1 MERLARMIVGTA
13 GHIDHGKT
21 SLVRALTG
29 VDTDRLKEEKARG
42 ISIELG
48 YAYVPIEGVAE
59 QAEPVLGFVD
69 VPGHERLVHTMVAG
83 AGGIDF
89 ALLVIAADD
98 GVMPQTREH
107 LAILDLLGIA
117 RGAVALSKADRVD
130 AARLHEVETQIA
142 ALLEPTG
149 LKGSPVF
156 ALDAVTAGDPGV
168 AALHAYLHR
177 VAAVAARREEGGLFR
192 LAVDRVFTLAGQG
205 TVATGTVR
213 AGRVRVGDSVS
224 VMPAGTSVRVRGIHA
239 QNRAAAE
246 GRAGQRCALNLAG
259 VERDAVARGDWLADP
274 RLFRPSLRWDADLRL
289 LAGGSTVLRERTPVH
304 VHCGTAH
311 RVARVVLL
319 DADRLGAG
327 GSAQVQ
333 LAFDL
338 PMCAVAGDRF
348 IVRDAQA
355 ARTIGG
361 GIILDPCAPERRRRS
376 PARLAWLAAVRRLLA
391 GEGIAALLEQSPHG
405 IALEDL
411 ARYCATEPER
421 VALPED
427 VCRIDTACG
436 DFVFL
441 AAHWQALRE
450 RVLDVLR
457 EFHARQPDEAGVDAG
472 RLRRLAVPT
481 LADAL
486 WPRLLGELLADA
498 AIRREGAWLH
508 LPGHRVEPSEDELR
522 LMARLQPL
530 LAAGGYDPPWVR
542 DLAQTLTADEEDV
555 RRALRRSAAS
565 GVVYQIVRDLFYA
578 RERVAELAALLHE
591 LADRHGRVEAAQY
604 RDALGIGRKRAIQIL
619 EFFDRVGYTRRV
631 RDARVLRAD
640 SIWLD
645 GH

>member
-1 MERLARMIVGTA
+1 MIVGTA

-48 YAYVPIEGVAE
+48 YAYVSVEGAAE
-59 QAEPVLGFVD
+59 PAEPVLGFVD

-107 LAILDLLGIA
+107 LAILDLLGVA

-130 AARLHEVETQIA
+130 ASRLRVVEAQIA
-142 ALLEPTG
+142 SLLEPTA
-149 LKGSPVF
+149 LNGSPVF
-156 ALDAVTAGDPGV
+156 ALNAVSPGDPGV
-168 AALHAYLHR
+168 AALHAYLH
-177 VAAVAARREEGGLFR
+177 AVAAAAERREQGGLFR
-192 LAVDRVFTLAGQG
+192 LAVDRMFTLAGQG

-213 AGRVRVGDSVS
+213 AGCVRVGDSIS
-224 VMPAGTSVRVRGIHA
+224 VMPAGISVRVRGIHA

-259 VERDAVARGDWLADP
+259 IERDAVARGDWLADP

-289 LAGGSTVLRERTPVH
+289 IASASTVLRQRAPVH

-311 RVARVVLL
+311 RVAHVVLL
-319 DADRLGAG
+319 DAERLGAG
-327 GSAQVQ
+327 ASAQVQ
-333 LAFDL
+333 LAFDV

-361 GIILDPCAPERRRRS
+361 GVVLDPCPPERRRRS

-411 ARYCATEPER
+411 ARYGVTEPER
-421 VALPED
+421 IALPQSA
-427 VCRIDTACG
+427 CRIDTARG
-436 DFVFL
+436 DVVFL

-450 RVLDVLR
+450 CVLDVLR
-457 EFHARQPDEAGVDAG
+457 QFHARQPDEAGVDAG

-486 WPRLLGELLADA
+486 WQRLLDELLAEA
-498 AIRREGAWLH
+498 AVRRQGPWLH
-508 LPGHRVEPSEDELR
+508 LPEHRVEPSEDELQ
-522 LMARLQPL
+522 LMRRLQPL
-530 LAAGGYDPPWVR
+530 LVAGGYDPPWVR
-542 DLAQTLTADEEDV
+542 DLARTLDAGEDDV

-565 GVVYQIVRDLFYA
+565 GGVYQVVRDLFYA
-578 RERVAELAALLHE
+578 RERVAELAAIVRDLVG
-591 LADRHGRVEAAQY
+591 RHGRVEAAQY
-604 RDALGIGRKRAIQIL
+604 RDALGVGRKRAIQIL
-619 EFFDRVGYTRRV
+619 EFFDRVGYTRRI
-631 RDARVLRAD
+631 RDAHVLRAD
-640 SIWLD
+640 GAWLD
-645 GH
+645 GR